1 MGRTLESFDDD
12 RMIPVYGFGAANLG
26 DDKLFSF
33 NNNDAPCHGF
43 QHVLQRY
50 TSIAGQVLMAG
61 PTTFGHIIRKAVE
74 VVIASGGQYHIL
86 LIVADGQVTRPS
98 STPPGQL
105 SQFEQDTA
113 NAIAYASD
121 YPLSIVMVGVGD
133 GPWDLMQHF
142 DDSLPN
148 RKFDNWQT
156 VIAEESLA
164 KRGGS
169 LEYCPPAA
177 EAQFALD
184 ALMEVPD
191 QYTILQRMG
200 KIHVRPPPCRMSPV
214 TIVPPPD
221 GGGMQGGYAG
231 QQGGGFV
238 MGAGIQPAG
247 GYPAQHGQGP
257 HMGFQEREEYGGP
270 PLPSVVG
277 GGGPTHAHMQAA
289 SVVPPPAHPYGQGG
303 PPLTTI

>member
-12 RMIPVYGFGAANLG
+12 RLIPVYGFGAANLA

-33 NNNDAPCHGF
+33 NPNDTPCHGF

-50 TSIAGQVLMAG
+50 ASIASQVLMAG
-61 PTTFGHIIRKAVE
+61 PTTFGPIIRKAVE

-86 LIVADGQVTRPS
+86 VIVADGQVTRPS
-98 STPPGQL
+98 STPAGQL

-113 NAIAYASD
+113 NAIAYASN

-164 KRGGS
+164 KKGGS
-169 LEYCPPAA
+169 LEYSPPPA

-184 ALMEVPD
+184 ALMEIPD

-200 KIHVRPPPCRMSPV
+200 RIHVRPPPLAMPRVPIM
-214 TIVPPPD
+214 PPPD
-221 GGGMQGGYAG
+221 GGGAQGPQG
-231 QQGGGFV
+231 QPQGGFV
-238 MGAGIQPAG
+238 MGMGVQG
-247 GYPAQHGQGP
+247 GYPAQQAAFQGGQ
-257 HMGFQEREEYGGP
+257 HEREEYAGP
-270 PLPSVVG
+270 PLQSVTG
-277 GGGPTHAHMQAA
+277 GAAPQATH
-289 SVVPPPAHPYGQGG
+289 VPPPVPHYTQAAG
-303 PPLTTI
+303 PMAV